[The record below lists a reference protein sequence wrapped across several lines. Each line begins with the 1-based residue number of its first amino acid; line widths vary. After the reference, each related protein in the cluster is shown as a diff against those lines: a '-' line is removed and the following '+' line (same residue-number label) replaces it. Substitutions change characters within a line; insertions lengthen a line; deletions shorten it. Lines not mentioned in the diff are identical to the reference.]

1 MEEAAIEFKKAE
13 DTLFTHL
20 SLLLK
25 MKNFSYNIIGCSKF
39 LMMIPRKSE
48 KVMNEIGV
56 NAIIFMGS
64 MLIKDSKLFD
74 QVEHLWKPSNI
85 LRELT
90 FTEIPKWV
98 KNCDYF
104 YSIDNNQL
112 ISWALFFKIS

>member
-1 MEEAAIEFKKAE
+1 
-13 DTLFTHL
+13 
-20 SLLLK
+20 
-25 MKNFSYNIIGCSKF
+25 
-39 LMMIPRKSE
+39 MMIPRKSE

-90 FTEIPKWV
+90 FTEIPK
-98 KNCDYF
+98 
-104 YSIDNNQL
+104 
-112 ISWALFFKIS
+112 